1 MSNRARENVMSHVT
15 EEVYGRL
22 VRYRLRLKDD
32 KTEDDRR
39 NGLFVYL
46 DKAFEGIVYEIYPTR
61 ESGDDFIDPIVFDH
75 YKHFLKYATDLS
87 KMYGSFTEDPAST
100 KFHGAYTGGLFDH
113 SMAVYEAAI
122 TSAPIY
128 GIDGYNVDPIAC
140 IFHDICKVGK
150 YNRTF
155 EKKGDATVEKF
166 DYNKSAPLSIGHGSE
181 SLRRLLKAGI
191 KMSDNWELAVNY
203 HMGVFDVSKSEM
215 MDFSNISEKVPE
227 VLLLHHADMIA
238 SKIYHV

>member
-1 MSNRARENVMSHVT
+1 MSSMT
-15 EEVYGRL
+15 KEVYGRL
-22 VRYRLRLKDD
+22 VNYRLKDD
-32 KTEDDRR
+32 KTEDGR

-46 DKAFEGIVYEIYPTR
+46 DKAFEKIVYEIYPTR

-87 KMYGSFTEDPAST
+87 KMYGSFVKDPAST

-113 SMAVYEAAI
+113 SIAVYEAAL

-128 GIDGYNVDPIAC
+128 GIDSFNVDPIAC
-140 IFHDICKVGK
+140 IFHDICKVGTYREYTPGRIE
-150 YNRTF
+150 YN
-155 EKKGDATVEKF
+155 
-166 DYNKSAPLSIGHGSE
+166 NCAPHSIGHGSE

-215 MDFSNISEKVPE
+215 MAFSSISEKVPE